1 MSKSHRRI
9 WGEGR
14 GGLGPPLEKLLS
26 LAGQKREL
34 GRTEMGAWQ
43 DKNGS
48 LAGQKWEA
56 WQKII
61 SNTPHFESFSV
72 IFVCLLPLLVGF
84 CHTFL
89 YFSHF
94 CLFFSH
100 LSSNL
105 SISRTVWQD
114 SLAEKLGTAAWQNKW
129 PPLAGRNFG
138 RMGLNFGRMKLL
150 APPKKWPR
158 YAYVP
163 GVPRCHCTGYSRLY
177 GAGQGPSLHPR
188 LHPHVVYLQPEGLLV
203 HRVDMLI
210 CWY

>member
-1 MSKSHRRI
+1 MPAVALCQLYKGIASCHIDKIQRP
-9 WGEGR
+9 G
-14 GGLGPPLEKLLS
+14 S

-114 SLAEKLGTAAWQNKW
+114 SLAEKLGTAAWQNTW
-129 PPLAGRNFG
+129 PPLAGRYFG
-138 RMGLNFGRMKLL
+138 RKGLNFGRMKLL
-150 APPKKWPR
+150 APPKK
-158 YAYVP
+158 
-163 GVPRCHCTGYSRLY
+163 
-177 GAGQGPSLHPR
+177 
-188 LHPHVVYLQPEGLLV
+188 
-203 HRVDMLI
+203 
-210 CWY
+210 

>member
-1 MSKSHRRI
+1 MARCGTGEVGGGKGHRRI
-9 WGEGR
+9 WGGGR
-14 GGLGPPLEKLLS
+14 GALAPPLEKLIS

-105 SISRTVWQD
+105 QNSLAGQLGRKAWYC
-114 SLAEKLGTAAWQNKW
+114 SLAEQ
-129 PPLAGRNFG
+129 
-138 RMGLNFGRMKLL
+138 M
-150 APPKKWPR
+150 APPGRKKFRQEGIEFWQDE
-158 YAYVP
+158 V
-163 GVPRCHCTGYSRLY
+163 V
-177 GAGQGPSLHPR
+177 GPP
-188 LHPHVVYLQPEGLLV
+188 
-203 HRVDMLI
+203 
-210 CWY
+210 

>member
-1 MSKSHRRI
+1 MNVSKVVKDI
-9 WGEGR
+9 GVF
-14 GGLGPPLEKLLS
+14 GGGPPLEKLLS

-138 RMGLNFGRMKLL
+138 RKGLNFGRMKLL
-150 APPKKWPR
+150 APPKK
-158 YAYVP
+158 
-163 GVPRCHCTGYSRLY
+163 
-177 GAGQGPSLHPR
+177 
-188 LHPHVVYLQPEGLLV
+188 
-203 HRVDMLI
+203 
-210 CWY
+210 